1 MVLSTTIPLLLYF
14 ILITLIANTYAK
26 TCTTQNLTDASN
38 NNKLYANCM
47 DLPKQNAFL
56 HWTHNASNST
66 LSVAFVA
73 IPPFLGGWVAWAIN
87 PTSTGMVGAQALV
100 AYKGDDGV
108 VTVFPL
114 NIQSYSMTSRN
125 LTIDVWNLRGEEDGG
140 VIRIFVNIK
149 VPENAVTLNQVW
161 QVGPSVTAG
170 RIDRHALA
178 PENLN
183 SKGPL
188 NLDGSQSVVDGVD
201 SRTKRK
207 NIHGILNVVS
217 WGFLFPLGIVIAR
230 YMRIFPCADPTW
242 FYLHVGCQLSAYII
256 GVAGWI
262 TGLKLG
268 SQSEGIVYTL
278 HRNIGIAIFCL
289 CTIQMFALFLRPNK
303 DHKYRV
309 FWNVYHHSFGYTII
323 ILGIINIFKGFDILN
338 PEEKWKSSYIGVISV
353 LAIIALFLESKTV
366 LSTAGATDG
375 TDVSNTAQPSIKL
388 RWY

>member
-1 MVLSTTIPLLLYF
+1 MVSSTSTSAMIPLFLYF
-14 ILITLIANTYAK
+14 ILMTLIANTYAK
-26 TCTTQNLTDASN
+26 TCTTQTLTDASN
-38 NNKLYANCM
+38 NNILYANCM
-47 DLPKQNAFL
+47 DLPKLNAFL

-66 LSVAFVA
+66 LSVAFVVT
-73 IPPFLGGWVAWAIN
+73 PPFPGGWVSWAIN
-87 PTSTGMVGAQALV
+87 PTRTGMVGAQSLV
-100 AYKGDDGV
+100 AYKGDSGV

-114 NIQSYSMTSRN
+114 NIQSYTMTSRN
-125 LTIDVWNLRGEEDGG
+125 LTIDTWNLRGEEDGG

-161 QVGPSVTAG
+161 QVGPSVSAG
-170 RIDRHALA
+170 RIDTHALA
-178 PENLN
+178 PENLS

-217 WGFLFPLGIVIAR
+217 WGFLFPLGVVIAR

-242 FYLHVGCQLSAYII
+242 FYLHVGCQMSAYVI

-268 SQSEGIVYTL
+268 SESKDIVYSV
-278 HRNIGIAIFCL
+278 HRNIGIAIFCF

-309 FWNVYHHSFGYTII
+309 FWNVYHHSFVYTII

-338 PEEKWKSSYIGVISV
+338 PVEKWKSSYIGVISV
-353 LAIIALFLESKTV
+353 LAIIAVFLEVITWIVV
-366 LSTAGATDG
+366 LKRK
-375 TDVSNTAQPSIKL
+375 SNTKEQQ
-388 RWY
+388 